1 VSFRFRSSQ
10 DWRCERR
17 FRAPSADK
25 KSAKPISARGMR
37 PAAKAKR
44 CELQNHDTKVVEQWS
59 KYLRRW
65 VWPIAT
71 AMVAVLA
78 GFVAF
83 VASLPEPGS
92 ARVESAD
99 GIVALTGEGGRLVP
113 AMDLLE
119 DGLGQRLLISGVN
132 PSTTKG
138 SLKNLLHGGELFDC
152 CVDLGFSALDTRGN
166 AEETARWA
174 RDHHYKSLII
184 VTVDY
189 HMPRSL
195 VEFGSEMP
203 EVKLIPYPVADAID
217 SPNWLTVRRLG
228 SEYFKYLA
236 SSVRAFVISSTHQAQ
251 A

>member
-1 VSFRFRSSQ
+1 
-10 DWRCERR
+10 
-17 FRAPSADK
+17 
-25 KSAKPISARGMR
+25 
-37 PAAKAKR
+37 
-44 CELQNHDTKVVEQWS
+44 
-59 KYLRRW
+59 
-65 VWPIAT
+65 VWPIA
-71 AMVAVLA
+71 AAAVAVLA

-92 ARVESAD
+92 ARVQQAD

-113 AMDLLE
+113 AMNLLE

-132 PSTTKG
+132 PTTTKSG
-138 SLKNLLHGGELFDC
+138 LKSLLHGGELFDC

-184 VTVDY
+184 VTADY

-203 EVKLIPYPVADAID
+203 GVKLIPYPVADAID
-217 SPNWLTVRRLG
+217 SPNWQTVRRLS
-228 SEYFKYLA
+228 SEYVKYLA
-236 SSVRAFVISSTHQAQ
+236 SSVRAFVVTSVNQERS
-251 A
+251 